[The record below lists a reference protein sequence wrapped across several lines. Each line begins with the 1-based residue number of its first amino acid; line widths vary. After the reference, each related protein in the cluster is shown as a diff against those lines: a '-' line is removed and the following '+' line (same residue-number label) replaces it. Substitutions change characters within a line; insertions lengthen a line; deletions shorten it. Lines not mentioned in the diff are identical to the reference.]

1 MESLKRSIIY
11 TIGHSTHSLEE
22 FMEILKSFN
31 IEVLADVRRFAGSKR
46 YPWFSKDNLGKV
58 LPEHGIEYIHFET
71 LGGRRKVQPNSVN
84 SRWRNESFR
93 GYADY
98 MQTEEFTKAIEKLET
113 IARLKTTAFMCS
125 EAVWWSCHRSMISD
139 YLKAKGWD
147 VEHIMNVG
155 KADEH
160 PYTASARVSNGKV
173 FYSDTSLFD

>member
-1 MESLKRSIIY
+1 MESLKKPIIY

-22 FMEILKSFN
+22 FIEMLKSFN
-31 IEVLADVRRFAGSKR
+31 IEVLADVRRFASSKR
-46 YPWFSKDNLGKV
+46 YPWFSKENLEKV
-58 LPEHGIEYIHFET
+58 LPENKIEYIHFEA

-84 SRWRNESFR
+84 SRWKNESFR

-113 IARLKTTAFMCS
+113 IARLKRTAFMCS

-147 VEHIMNVG
+147 VEHIMKIG
-155 KADEH
+155 KSEEH
-160 PYTASARVSNGKV
+160 PYTTPARISNGQV
-173 FYSDTSLFD
+173 FYSDASLFD

>member
-1 MESLKRSIIY
+1 MESLEKPVIY

-22 FMEILKSFN
+22 FLEMLKSFK

-46 YPWFSKDNLGKV
+46 YPWFSKENLEKI
-58 LPEHGIEYIHFET
+58 LPENHIEYIHFET

-98 MQTEEFTKAIEKLET
+98 MQTEEFTNAVEKFES
-113 IARLKTTAFMCS
+113 IAMKKTTAFMCS

-139 YLKAKGWD
+139 DLKAKGWD
-147 VEHIMNVG
+147 VEHIMS
-155 KADEH
+155 KSKTEEH
-160 PYTASARVSNGKV
+160 SYTAPARISNGKV
-173 FYSDTSLFD
+173 FYSDASLFD